1 MLNKSCS
8 VQENVVRDLN
18 HKRQLIQSIY
28 ELQLSEHFVMALE
41 DAQQAQ
47 QIISLLNSLR
57 QHAEQW
63 Q

>member
-1 MLNKSCS
+1 M
-8 VQENVVRDLN
+8 RDLN

-47 QIISLLNSLR
+47 QIISLLNSLQ